1 MQPIETRTPTAIGDI
16 SISLLDLADPPE
28 GAAAQ
33 QGRFEIQVLD
43 QEGQVV
49 HDWFRRGDLVPYL
62 NGDSTYLSV
71 ADRTA
76 LINLLGRIRQEA
88 SLRILGV

>member
-1 MQPIETRTPTAIGDI
+1 MQPIETRTPTEIGDI
-16 SISLLDLADPPE
+16 SINLLDLAYPRE
-28 GAAAQ
+28 GEAAQ

-43 QEGQVV
+43 QDGQVV